1 MIRTL
6 LFAIGLSVGC
16 AAAAEPT
23 VPAAP
28 AAPAATPE
36 QRAEFAEA
44 YRTYHALSA
53 EGKPAEALPY
63 AQRAFELGEL
73 IYGDDHKNTA
83 ALALNL
89 GETFDKVGQRR
100 DAIEMLDKAIALYK
114 RVYGDTARDVI
125 DPLMARG
132 NATGVFNAKEK
143 VQFYDDA
150 LTIARLHVAPDD
162 LLLARLNLEAGIH
175 LLRDGAVDE
184 SDRFLAAAYVQYRK
198 QLKPDDSR
206 LVMASL
212 WEGKY
217 QLANQKPRA
226 AEPYLTDVLTALAG
240 NESPSNPLGQAAHAL
255 LVTTY
260 EELGDSARATP
271 HVIAIAKAQ
280 PWDINKL
287 PVPLYKKDPPYPKE
301 AKGREGFALVEFT
314 IDADGFVRDA
324 RLVTTDGSDAFGAP
338 GVATIQTWRYA
349 PRIVD
354 GAPVATPGVK
364 TKVDFKVTP

>member
-1 MIRTL
+1 MYRTL
-6 LFAIGLSVGC
+6 PYALGLMLCC
-16 AAAAEPT
+16 AALAETTPPAT
-23 VPAAP
+23 VVV
-28 AAPAATPE
+28 TPE

-44 YRTYHALSA
+44 YRTYQKLAA
-53 EGKPAEALPY
+53 DGKSTEALPY

-89 GETFDKVGQRR
+89 GETLDKVGHRR
-100 DAIEMLDKAIALYK
+100 DALEVLDKAIALYK
-114 RVYGDTARDVI
+114 RVYGDTARDVV

-132 NATGVFNAKEK
+132 NATGAWNAKEK

-206 LVMASL
+206 LAMASL

-226 AEPYLTDVLTALAG
+226 AEPYLNDVLTALGGHDAT
-240 NESPSNPLGQAAHAL
+240 SNPIGQAAHAL
-255 LVTTY
+255 LITTY
-260 EELGDSARATP
+260 EQLGESARATP
-271 HVIAIAKAQ
+271 HVLAIAKSQ
-280 PWDINKL
+280 PWDGTSL
-287 PVPLYKKDPPYPKE
+287 PMPLYKTDPDYPND
-301 AKGREGFALVEFT
+301 AKGREGFAIVEFT

-324 RLVTTDGSDAFGAP
+324 RLLSTDGSDAFGVPAIAA
-338 GVATIQTWRYA
+338 VQKWRYA
-349 PRIVD
+349 PHLVD

-364 TKVDFKVTP
+364 AKIEFKATP